1 MKDEK
6 KSEEKDHRIVDG
18 RSNFNTGFYSSGIHD
33 QVKNMI
39 KTSTRKSLKWNHV
52 RQKNSALTESD
63 VLSELLYQALE
74 IRESSSGTSVE
85 DEAMNLDR
93 IKEDCR
99 SDSMDYTYAG
109 GVWEESEY
117 IDVLSNINNAKIET
131 PVINSS
137 AKNRLLCDFN
147 RLQCQSPSGVLA
159 APVDGNI
166 MRWQGVIF
174 GHDGTPWEGGIFSLN
189 LEFTDNYPFKPPVV
203 YFLTEMF
210 HPNIGPNGDIY
221 FDMLGK
227 CWTPAYDIMDV
238 LKSNQSL
245 LSQPSYIIHNT
256 ELSALLTQNMLEY
269 NCRVRETVKKSLAE
283 ESCRHSI

>member
-1 MKDEK
+1 M
-6 KSEEKDHRIVDG
+6 DG

-33 QVKNMI
+33 QVQNMI
-39 KTSTRKSLKWNHV
+39 KTSTRNSRRKSLHWNHV
-52 RQKNSALTESD
+52 RRKNSALTESD
-63 VLSELLYQALE
+63 ALSELLYQALK

-85 DEAMNLDR
+85 DEVMHLDS
-93 IKEDCR
+93 ISEDCR

-174 GHDGTPWEGGIFSLN
+174 GHDGTPWEGGIFKLN
-189 LEFTDNYPFKPPVV
+189 LNFTDNYPFKPPVV
-203 YFLTEMF
+203 HICRALWDL
-210 HPNIGPNGDIY
+210 GP
-221 FDMLGK
+221 F
-227 CWTPAYDIMDV
+227 W
-238 LKSNQSL
+238 L
-245 LSQPSYIIHNT
+245 LLYHKNP
-256 ELSALLTQNMLEY
+256 
-269 NCRVRETVKKSLAE
+269 VFK
-283 ESCRHSI
+283 